1 MKILIIGGTGTISTA
16 ISHSLA
22 NSNHELYLLNRG
34 NSNQG
39 LPKQVNL
46 ISADIN
52 NENEVADKISGMT
65 IEQAVQKAERD
76 FRSPYAN

>member
-1 MKILIIGGTGTISTA
+1 M
-16 ISHSLA
+16 
-22 NSNHELYLLNRG
+22 
-34 NSNQG
+34 
-39 LPKQVNL
+39 NL

-65 IEQAVQKAERD
+65 IEQAVEKAERD